1 MKSNNTLNP
10 TNDVQKLNEV
20 MVSAFKN
27 VGFIRFLTRRINE
40 LSPDVIQIDESYFTF
55 QERINEHLNQ
65 GAQIFES
72 DDYGA
77 VAIWYPPG
85 VEVATNN
92 RILEKALLQEA
103 LNQVTELSIK
113 SKKFKRDYFKKQYWY
128 LNTLARNM
136 KKTPTKGSVSA
147 LIYPILVSTK
157 NSNKS
162 VYVEAITSHA
172 RDIYFHLGF
181 EVRESFTIGKGK
193 IDSQGNDKENGEGIE
208 VFLMVIDND

>member
-1 MKSNNTLNP
+1 MNSNNTLNP
-10 TNDVQKLNEV
+10 TNDVQRLNEV

-40 LSPDVIQIDESYFTF
+40 LPPDVIQIDETYFTF
-55 QERINEHLNQ
+55 QERIHEHLNQ

-72 DDYGA
+72 DDYNA

-92 RILEKALLQEA
+92 RILEKALLQET

-128 LNTLARNM
+128 LNTLARHM
-136 KKTPTKGSVSA
+136 KKTPKKGSVSA
-147 LIYPILVSTK
+147 LIYPILESAK
-157 NSNKS
+157 NNNKS

-181 EVRESFTIGKGK
+181 EVRESFTIGKGQ
-193 IDSQGNDKENGEGIE
+193 IDSHGNDKENGEGIQ